1 VQEKFSLG
9 KDISYLIPTTFIK
22 HLNIKMKNLDF
33 LNQVHYFYNMSF
45 QQLDLF
51 GNPIPMPQAK
61 KKPELVVPKQVDP
74 IVETAVET
82 EQIIV
87 IPPAIVAQPVVE
99 ILPQIITE
107 ETPKIKSN
115 RGRKP
120 KPKPELG
127 VQIVKAKRGRKS
139 YTEAYD
145 NVDLVDIPSD
155 EKLKEKL
162 YYSISEVAGWFNV
175 TTSQLRFWENEFTIL
190 KPRKNRKGDRLF
202 RPEDIQNLKI
212 IHYLLRHRKF
222 SIEGA
227 KDYFKTNKHKT
238 EIAVQLQ
245 ESLTNIKSFLLEL
258 KANL

>member
-1 VQEKFSLG
+1 
-9 KDISYLIPTTFIK
+9 
-22 HLNIKMKNLDF
+22 
-33 LNQVHYFYNMSF
+33 MSS

-51 GNPIPMPQAK
+51 GNPIPAPSPK
-61 KKPELVVPKQVDP
+61 KKVETVVPKPIIIETKPLFTEIEIVP
-74 IVETAVET
+74 IVEDN
-82 EQIIV
+82 IV
-87 IPPAIVAQPVVE
+87 IIP
-99 ILPQIITE
+99 E
-107 ETPKIKSN
+107 EKIPKPKSN

-120 KPKPELG
+120 KPKLE
-127 VQIVKAKRGRKS
+127 QTTEIVKAKRGRKS

-145 NVDLVDIPSD
+145 NVDLVDIPTD
-155 EKLKEKL
+155 EQLKEKL

-227 KDYFKTNKHKT
+227 KDYFKTNKHKKNL
-238 EIAVQLQ
+238 I
-245 ESLTNIKSFLLEL
+245 L
-258 KANL
+258 KTIVTLVRSTTSI

>member
-1 VQEKFSLG
+1 
-9 KDISYLIPTTFIK
+9 
-22 HLNIKMKNLDF
+22 
-33 LNQVHYFYNMSF
+33 MSS

-51 GNPIPMPQAK
+51 GNPIPAPSPK
-61 KKPELVVPKQVDP
+61 KKVETVVPKPIIIETKPLFTEIEIVP
-74 IVETAVET
+74 IVEDN
-82 EQIIV
+82 IV
-87 IPPAIVAQPVVE
+87 IIP
-99 ILPQIITE
+99 E
-107 ETPKIKSN
+107 EKIPKPKSN

-120 KPKPELG
+120 KPKLE
-127 VQIVKAKRGRKS
+127 QTTEIVKAKRGRKS

-145 NVDLVDIPSD
+145 NVDLVDIPTD
-155 EKLKEKL
+155 EQLKEKL

-202 RPEDIQNLKI
+202 RPHDIQNLKI

>member
-1 VQEKFSLG
+1 
-9 KDISYLIPTTFIK
+9 
-22 HLNIKMKNLDF
+22 
-33 LNQVHYFYNMSF
+33 MSF

-51 GNPIPMPQAK
+51 GNPVAAPLPK
-61 KKPELVVPKQVDP
+61 KKVEVVVPK
-74 IVETAVET
+74 
-82 EQIIV
+82 
-87 IPPAIVAQPVVE
+87 PVVAE
-99 ILPQIITE
+99 TKPVVTDSRPVVTEITILPKVEEHADTHKEEIILK
-107 ETPKIKSN
+107 PKSK

-120 KPKPELG
+120 KPKPELTG
-127 VQIVKAKRGRKS
+127 EKIKAKRGRKS
-139 YTEAYD
+139 YAEAYD

-175 TTSQLRFWENEFTIL
+175 TTSQLRFWENEFSIL

-245 ESLTNIKSFLLEL
+245 ESLTNIKLFLLEL

>member
-1 VQEKFSLG
+1 
-9 KDISYLIPTTFIK
+9 
-22 HLNIKMKNLDF
+22 
-33 LNQVHYFYNMSF
+33 MSS

-51 GNPIPMPQAK
+51 GNPIPAPSPK
-61 KKPELVVPKQVDP
+61 KKVETVVPKPIITETKPLFTEIEIVP
-74 IVETAVET
+74 IVEDN
-82 EQIIV
+82 IV
-87 IPPAIVAQPVVE
+87 IIP
-99 ILPQIITE
+99 E
-107 ETPKIKSN
+107 EKIPKPKSN

-120 KPKPELG
+120 KPKLE
-127 VQIVKAKRGRKS
+127 QTTEIVKAKRGRKS

-145 NVDLVDIPSD
+145 NVDLVDIPTD
-155 EKLKEKL
+155 EQLKEKL

-202 RPEDIQNLKI
+202 RPDDIQNLKI

>member
-1 VQEKFSLG
+1 
-9 KDISYLIPTTFIK
+9 
-22 HLNIKMKNLDF
+22 
-33 LNQVHYFYNMSF
+33 MSF

-51 GNPIPMPQAK
+51 GNPIPAPSPK
-61 KKPELVVPKQVDP
+61 KKVEVVVPKP
-74 IVETAVET
+74 IIEEEKPVAIDI
-82 EQIIV
+82 QIVPIIEENTGIV
-87 IPPAIVAQPVVE
+87 
-99 ILPQIITE
+99 TE
-107 ETPKIKSN
+107 EKIPKPKSN

-120 KPKPELG
+120 KPKLE
-127 VQIVKAKRGRKS
+127 QTTEIVKAKRGRKS

-155 EKLKEKL
+155 EQLKEKL

>member
-1 VQEKFSLG
+1 
-9 KDISYLIPTTFIK
+9 
-22 HLNIKMKNLDF
+22 
-33 LNQVHYFYNMSF
+33 MSF

-51 GNPIPMPQAK
+51 GNPIPAPLPK
-61 KKPELVVPKQVDP
+61 KK
-74 IVETAVET
+74 VEAVLSK
-82 EQIIV
+82 
-87 IPPAIVAQPVVE
+87 PAIAEDKPIIAEIEIVSKVEESVVIHAE
-99 ILPQIITE
+99 EKIIK
-107 ETPKIKSN
+107 PKSN

-120 KPKPELG
+120 KPKSE
-127 VQIVKAKRGRKS
+127 QTTEHVKAKRGRKS
-139 YTEAYD
+139 YAEAYD

-175 TTSQLRFWENEFTIL
+175 TTSQLRFWENEFSIL

-202 RPEDIQNLKI
+202 RPEDIKNLKT

>member
-1 VQEKFSLG
+1 
-9 KDISYLIPTTFIK
+9 
-22 HLNIKMKNLDF
+22 
-33 LNQVHYFYNMSF
+33 MSS

-51 GNPIPMPQAK
+51 GNPIPAPSPK
-61 KKPELVVPKQVDP
+61 KKVETVVPKPIIIETKPLFTEIEIVP
-74 IVETAVET
+74 IVEDN
-82 EQIIV
+82 IV
-87 IPPAIVAQPVVE
+87 IIP
-99 ILPQIITE
+99 E
-107 ETPKIKSN
+107 EKIPKPKSN

-120 KPKPELG
+120 KPKLE
-127 VQIVKAKRGRKS
+127 QTTEIVKAKRGRKS

-145 NVDLVDIPSD
+145 NVDLVDIPTD
-155 EKLKEKL
+155 EQLKEKL

-202 RPEDIQNLKI
+202 RPDDIQNLKI

>member
-1 VQEKFSLG
+1 
-9 KDISYLIPTTFIK
+9 
-22 HLNIKMKNLDF
+22 
-33 LNQVHYFYNMSF
+33 MSF

-51 GNPIPMPQAK
+51 GNPIPAPAAK
-61 KKPELVVPKQVDP
+61 KK
-74 IVETAVET
+74 VETVVSNTTVIEANPVAVEIEIAPEIEANIVT
-82 EQIIV
+82 IIEEK
-87 IPPAIVAQPVVE
+87 IPKP
-99 ILPQIITE
+99 
-107 ETPKIKSN
+107 KSN

-120 KPKPELG
+120 KPKLDQTTEP
-127 VQIVKAKRGRKS
+127 VKAKRGRKS

-145 NVDLVDIPSD
+145 NVDLVDMPSD
-155 EKLKEKL
+155 EKLNERL

-175 TTSQLRFWENEFTIL
+175 TTSQLRFWENEFSIL

-202 RPEDIQNLKI
+202 RPEDIKNLKT

-227 KDYFKTNKHKT
+227 KDYFKTDKHKT

-258 KANL
+258 KTNL

>member
-1 VQEKFSLG
+1 L
-9 KDISYLIPTTFIK
+9 YFIK
-22 HLNIKMKNLDF
+22 L
-33 LNQVHYFYNMSF
+33 VHYFYTMSF

-51 GNPIPMPQAK
+51 GNPIPGLSPK
-61 KKPELVVPKQVDP
+61 KKVETVVTKPAAIETTP
-74 IVETAVET
+74 IVVEVAMASKV
-82 EQIIV
+82 EDKIALIEEKK
-87 IPPAIVAQPVVE
+87 IPKP
-99 ILPQIITE
+99 
-107 ETPKIKSN
+107 KSN

-120 KPKPELG
+120 KPKLE
-127 VQIVKAKRGRKS
+127 QTTEIVKAKRGRKS
-139 YTEAYD
+139 YTEAYG

-155 EKLKEKL
+155 EQLKEKL

-245 ESLTNIKSFLLEL
+245 ESLTNIKLFLLEL
-258 KANL
+258 KVNL

>member
-1 VQEKFSLG
+1 
-9 KDISYLIPTTFIK
+9 
-22 HLNIKMKNLDF
+22 
-33 LNQVHYFYNMSF
+33 MSF

-51 GNPIPMPQAK
+51 GNPIPTPSPK
-61 KKPELVVPKQVDP
+61 KKVETVVPKPIIIETKPLFTEIEIVP
-74 IVETAVET
+74 IVEDN
-82 EQIIV
+82 IV
-87 IPPAIVAQPVVE
+87 IIP
-99 ILPQIITE
+99 E
-107 ETPKIKSN
+107 EKIPKPKSN

-120 KPKPELG
+120 KPKLE
-127 VQIVKAKRGRKS
+127 QTTEIVKAKRGRKS

-155 EKLKEKL
+155 EQLKEKL
-162 YYSISEVAGWFNV
+162 YYPISEVAGWFNV

-202 RPEDIQNLKI
+202 RPDDIQNLKI

>member
-1 VQEKFSLG
+1 
-9 KDISYLIPTTFIK
+9 
-22 HLNIKMKNLDF
+22 
-33 LNQVHYFYNMSF
+33 MSS

-51 GNPIPMPQAK
+51 GNPIPAPSPK
-61 KKPELVVPKQVDP
+61 KKVETVVPKPIIIETKPLFTEIEIVP
-74 IVETAVET
+74 IVEDN
-82 EQIIV
+82 IV
-87 IPPAIVAQPVVE
+87 IIP
-99 ILPQIITE
+99 E
-107 ETPKIKSN
+107 EKIPKPKSN

-120 KPKPELG
+120 KPKLE
-127 VQIVKAKRGRKS
+127 QTTEIVKAKRGRKS

-155 EKLKEKL
+155 EQLKEKL

-175 TTSQLRFWENEFTIL
+175 TTSQLRFWENEFAIL